1 MLSALPCCYV
11 SLSSGPRPTSL
22 RRYVVLRVFDVEVQ
36 IKPSHKDLYEDG
48 YEKPFLYVPVS
59 PFESSSTHAGASL
72 IA

>member
-22 RRYVVLRVFDVEVQ
+22 RRCVVRVFDVEVQ
-36 IKPSHKDLYEDG
+36 TKPSHKDLYEDG

-59 PFESSSTHAGASL
+59 PCESSFTDAGASL